1 LYNSANVASATWQV
15 VNLMGERVAEL
26 SFGGSGNQCWNTN
39 GAAPSIYVVL
49 IKLTYLDGT
58 ASNVTQKVVV
68 IAP

>member
-1 LYNSANVASATWQV
+1 
-15 VNLMGERVAEL
+15 L

-39 GAAPSIYVVL
+39 GAASGIYVVL

-58 ASNVTQKVVV
+58 AANVTQKVVV